1 MKTALTCALFGILF
15 FGSQCSNEET
25 QEQNPT
31 PTPQDQLYKRYYQ
44 NASGLCGSWYRNE
57 SSLEAIYNC
66 TLQTL
71 DEKNHTIVNKTWEG
85 FRLSHNFT
93 IPQLV
98 GLMCNFSVA
107 MPDNFTLI
115 FKYEEGLERELPER
129 SDDDS
134 VSAEAPQ
141 VPPRELTYAEG
152 NCSEKIY
159 ALTTTQLPTT
169 PSEPTV
175 EAIA

>member
-15 FGSQCSNEET
+15 FGSQCSSDEET
-25 QEQNPT
+25 QGQNQT

-44 NASGLCGSWYRNE
+44 NASGLCGSWFRNE

-71 DEKNHTIVNKTWEG
+71 DEKHHTIVNKTWEG

-98 GLMCNFSVA
+98 GLMCNFVSRQQ
-107 MPDNFTLI
+107 PP
-115 FKYEEGLERELPER
+115 EERL
-129 SDDDS
+129 
-134 VSAEAPQ
+134 
-141 VPPRELTYAEG
+141 
-152 NCSEKIY
+152 
-159 ALTTTQLPTT
+159 
-169 PSEPTV
+169 
-175 EAIA
+175 